1 MTLPILVSPSL
12 AFGTA
17 TSWVLESQRIYF
29 GSLDATV
36 LGSVSSVIVASSAMA
51 AAIPAW
57 RALRADI
64 AQTLRND

>member
-1 MTLPILVSPSL
+1 
-12 AFGTA
+12 
-17 TSWVLESQRIYF
+17 VLQSQRIYI

-36 LGSVSSVIVASSAMA
+36 VGSVSSVIVASSAIA